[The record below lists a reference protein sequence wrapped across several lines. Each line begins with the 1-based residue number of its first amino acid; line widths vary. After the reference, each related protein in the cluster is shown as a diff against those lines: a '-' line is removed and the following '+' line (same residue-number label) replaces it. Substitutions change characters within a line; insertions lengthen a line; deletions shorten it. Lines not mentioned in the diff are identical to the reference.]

1 MIIQTIRFKSTLEKI
16 AVVKIALQREK
27 EMLLVPGLMQKY
39 YVKPEPDGHYSGIF
53 VWDSSES
60 MLAYWESELATRF
73 PKDYGI
79 EGNLVIFSEEIL
91 FQLRN

>member
-16 AVVKIALQREK
+16 AVVKAAIRREQ

-39 YVKPEPDGHYSGIF
+39 YVKPEVDGHYSGIF
-53 VWDSSES
+53 VWDSLES
-60 MLAYWESELATRF
+60 MSAYWKSDLAKEF
-73 PKDYGI
+73 NSDYSVDGDPQ
-79 EGNLVIFSEEIL
+79 IFSEEIL

>member
-16 AVVKIALQREK
+16 AVVKAAIQREK

-39 YVKPEPDGHYSGIF
+39 YVKPEENGHYSGIF
-53 VWDSSES
+53 VWDSTES
-60 MLAYWESELATRF
+60 MNAYWKSDLAERF
-73 PKDYGI
+73 PQDYGVD
-79 EGNLVIFSEEIL
+79 GNPSLFSEEIL